1 MSQEYET
8 RTEENARFATF
19 STDNYYAEVPILES
33 DNDDDIQEKIAKAK
47 QIFELETTQP
57 E

>member
-1 MSQEYET
+1 LSQEYET